1 MNSIASKYR
10 FCQQVVK
17 YSLKYGATKAS
28 VRYKVCRKVI
38 YDWRKKYDGTW
49 KSLMPRSRR
58 PHHHPREH
66 TPEEYEL
73 IRRHYPYY
81 KDDKIRLWDKL
92 REKGYTRC
100 YKSMLRVIR
109 RMNLKVS
116 PDKRKEYKPKP
127 YAKAEYPGQKM
138 QVDVKYVPTSCVVNG
153 KRYYPVSYT
162 HLTLPTNLFV

>member
-109 RMNLKVS
+109 R
-116 PDKRKEYKPKP
+116 
-127 YAKAEYPGQKM
+127 
-138 QVDVKYVPTSCVVNG
+138 KYRPTSARNTSPNRMP
-153 KRYYPVSYT
+153 KRNIRDRRCRST
-162 HLTLPTNLFV
+162 